1 MSNKKLN
8 GLIKIKIQK
17 ERGKCELI
25 KIDDENEVEEL
36 LENVKYFFEN
46 IDEVENRLRG
56 ELNQKELE
64 RDDLLHEVE
73 LAKLNAIDV
82 SRTFKRLRRTLQE
95 RRIIKDKIDL
105 ISTMKGYSKKFIEKG
120 IIAETDTTLTNI
132 KKLLINKE
140 NRKYTPRVLKD
151 LKCASGNEV
160 RDDAISQKMEL

>member
-1 MSNKKLN
+1 M
-8 GLIKIKIQK
+8 
-17 ERGKCELI
+17 I

-36 LENVKYFFEN
+36 LENIKYFFEN

-95 RRIIKDKIDL
+95 RR
-105 ISTMKGYSKKFIEKG
+105 M
-120 IIAETDTTLTNI
+120 A
-132 KKLLINKE
+132 
-140 NRKYTPRVLKD
+140 
-151 LKCASGNEV
+151 ASP
-160 RDDAISQKMEL
+160 

>member
-1 MSNKKLN
+1 M
-8 GLIKIKIQK
+8 
-17 ERGKCELI
+17 I
-25 KIDDENEVEEL
+25 KIDDEKEVEEL
-36 LENVKYFFEN
+36 LENIKYYFEN
-46 IDEVENRLRG
+46 IDDVEKRLRG

-64 RDDLLHEVE
+64 RDDLLHEIE
-73 LAKLNAIDV
+73 LARLNAVDKM
-82 SRTFKRLRRTLQE
+82 RTYNKLEKALKE

-151 LKCASGNEV
+151 LKCASRNEV
-160 RDDAISQKMEL
+160 KDDEISQ

>member
-1 MSNKKLN
+1 M
-8 GLIKIKIQK
+8 
-17 ERGKCELI
+17 I
-25 KIDDENEVEEL
+25 KIDDENEGEEL
-36 LENVKYFFEN
+36 LENIKYFFEN

-160 RDDAISQKMEL
+160 RDDAISQ